1 MRGRGGLDLGFVL
14 ALQHEKQ
21 SMMLPPSA
29 ILPSLSFSLSNP
41 EKERSPDRSP
51 TELIDAIINKV
62 HHG

>member
-29 ILPSLSFSLSNP
+29 ILPSLSFSLKSGKR
-41 EKERSPDRSP
+41 EESRSESHRVD
-51 TELIDAIINKV
+51 
-62 HHG
+62 